1 MSHKNEFLLTKII
14 ATLGPA
20 SESVETILQLIEEGA
35 RAFRINFSHG
45 AFEEHERI
53 LNNVRRAGEQSGVP
67 VAVIGDL
74 SGPKIRIGKVA
85 EGGVRLAAG
94 MAVAFQKEPVVAGEP
109 AGDSPAEL
117 VFSTTYPRLVEEVKP
132 GQQVLLDDGSVRLVC
147 LDKTGKGGKAKLIC
161 EARNGGLITSG
172 KGINLPDTNLSL
184 PALTEKDQRCIRF
197 AVEKGFDFLAQ
208 SFVRNGEDVRLLKD
222 RLRDLGVRPTR
233 PRSPK
238 ERDQQFAIISREFR
252 EFIPVIS
259 KIEKPQ
265 AVANLEEIIA
275 ETDAVMVARGD
286 LGVEMDLA
294 EVAVLQKRIIGL
306 CHDYGMPV
314 IVATQMLQSMI
325 EAPVPTRAEVSDVAN
340 AIFDGVDAVML
351 SGETAVGKWPV
362 EAVRMMNRIAGKT
375 NQYLR
380 SRAVDSSSPRKL
392 QALKHRTPALAH
404 GVKTIVRDI
413 DARLMAV
420 WSSMGGAAIFLSQ
433 QRMPRPIIAFSANP
447 EILRRMALLYALT
460 PVFMEQPASTAEF
473 LKQVDELLLEK
484 KWASRND
491 PIVLVLAQP
500 IQQTGIANEIC
511 IHYVGE
517 SL

>member
-1 MSHKNEFLLTKII
+1 MSTKNEFLLTKII

-35 RAFRINFSHG
+35 RGFRINFSHG
-45 AFEEHERI
+45 AFEDHERI
-53 LNNVRRAGEQSGVP
+53 LNNVRYAGEQAGVP

-85 EGGVRLAAG
+85 EGGVHLTPG
-94 MAVAFQKEPVVAGEP
+94 MRVAFQKDPLVAGDPGE
-109 AGDSPAEL
+109 GEVL
-117 VFSTTYPRLVEEVKP
+117 FSTTYPRFVEEVKP

-147 LDKTGKGGKAKLIC
+147 VDRTGKGRKAKLIC
-161 EARNGGLITSG
+161 EVRNAGLITSG

-184 PALTEKDQRCIRF
+184 PALTEKDHRCIRF
-197 AVEKGFDFLAQ
+197 AAKKGFDFLAQ
-208 SFVRNGEDVRLLKD
+208 SFVRSGEDVRLLKG

-233 PRSPK
+233 PRTRK
-238 ERDQQFAIISREFR
+238 ERDLQFAIISREFR

-325 EAPVPTRAEVSDVAN
+325 ESPVPTRAEVSDVAN

-362 EAVRMMNRIAGKT
+362 EAVRMMNRIAVKT

-380 SRAVDSSSPRKL
+380 SRAVDSATPRKL
-392 QALKHRTPALAH
+392 QVLQHRTPALAH

-413 DARLMAV
+413 DARLIGV
-420 WSSMGGAAIFLSQ
+420 WSPMGGAAIFLSQ
-433 QRMPRPIIAFSANP
+433 QRMPRPIIAFSSNP

-460 PVFMEQPASTAEF
+460 PVFMEQPASTAQF
-473 LKQVDELLLEK
+473 LKQVDQMLLEK
-484 KWASRND
+484 KWANRDD
-491 PIVLVLAQP
+491 PVVLALAQP